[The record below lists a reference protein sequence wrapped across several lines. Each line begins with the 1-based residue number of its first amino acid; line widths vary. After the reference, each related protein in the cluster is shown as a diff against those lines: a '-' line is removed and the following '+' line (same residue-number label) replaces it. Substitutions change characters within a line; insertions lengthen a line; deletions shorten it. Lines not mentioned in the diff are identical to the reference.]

1 VDSSDLIQ
9 HAERQV
15 ADGDRDFLFGDARRP
30 RNLALGLAV
39 TIATFPLFWFVLL
52 IFYALMLSGS
62 PGADTRHGVR
72 VLVVIAAVATSV
84 GPLAVSAD
92 WLRARR
98 RYAPDARPELLGQEG
113 LLSGL
118 AVVVALGTSV
128 AFGGWVWE
136 TAL

>member
-1 VDSSDLIQ
+1 M
-9 HAERQV
+9 
-15 ADGDRDFLFGDARRP
+15 FGDARRP

-52 IFYALMLSGS
+52 IFYALMLPGN

-72 VLVVIAAVATSV
+72 VLVVFAAIAMSV
-84 GPLAVSAD
+84 GSLAVSAD

-98 RYAPDARPELLGQEG
+98 RYPPDELRELLGQEG

-118 AVVVALGTSV
+118 VVLVALGASV
-128 AFGGWVWE
+128 AFGAWVWE